1 MADLARV
8 KGIGPA
14 KLDRFGPALLAVV
27 SAHASAPTP
36 GRR

>member
-27 SAHASAPTP
+27 A
-36 GRR
+36 GRAARPAGTA

>member
-14 KLDRFGPALLAVV
+14 KLERFGPALLAVV
-27 SAHASAPTP
+27 AGHGAPSS
-36 GRR
+36 GVR